1 MRPGSSRRRGKGGVG
16 RPGLPPAQRAREGEV
31 DPGVFSHPEGKV
43 GEKRCSRSP
52 RAGNERWRAAGA
64 VTYRG
69 RRQSR
74 SSGAPPVAMETASG
88 LGHGSA
94 SCRCQ
99 RHYCPGG
106 NRQGVPI
113 SPTRGC
119 PPHHHAKGAKRHVEG
134 GSVSRRTS
142 YPRHRL
148 PPSTGRRP

>member
-1 MRPGSSRRRGKGGVG
+1 M
-16 RPGLPPAQRAREGEV
+16 
-31 DPGVFSHPEGKV
+31 

-52 RAGNERWRAAGA
+52 RGGNERWRAAGA

-106 NRQGVPI
+106 NR
-113 SPTRGC
+113 
-119 PPHHHAKGAKRHVEG
+119 
-134 GSVSRRTS
+134 
-142 YPRHRL
+142 L
-148 PPSTGRRP
+148 RRPHKLHARLRSPPPG